1 MEDAYNESDSFKAE
15 LEKFKAEIETELS
28 ESLKKAHSEQLL
40 KLEEAKKQIEKQSQ
54 ELKVK
59 YEELAEAREF
69 SKKLES
75 CLQEKELSVR
85 NLSSMHEKVKA
96 DFEQKLKNSKGENR
110 DLVSSLDDSTTRN
123 KELEQ
128 DVYAS
133 SKQIDGLKELLLVTE
148 KKYLEAQQMAQ
159 ETKELR
165 HRDEMIIKLEDESNN
180 VQDQLKWK
188 KEQFKHLE
196 EAHKR
201 LQDQFEMSKQNWER
215 EKSAL
220 IEETSSL
227 QASFNSQTR
236 ILEGLQT
243 RLEMCNHA
251 LAHEESKRKS
261 LEVQVSDY
269 ESRFE
274 NSFSQFQEEKLEIQ
288 RLFVERNEEIAKLR
302 TTLGTDDTLAK
313 EMEFKVLHLERENE
327 DLTRSL
333 KELQEAQIRNAGITS
348 FTKLHNKL
356 KRLEQVQ
363 SNCSAKLEAKES
375 EWLSE
380 IKKIKGNM
388 ISYKSELMDTEEQIK
403 KLQMEL
409 ESYYSAIQ
417 VLNEEI
423 SIIFAFFK
431 SEISEAYSKTYDV
444 KKEMKLF
451 NKEKE
456 DNISLLTAQLKMSC
470 GALNIAHLELEE
482 EHKKIESLTERVNS
496 SEPMKQRPLLREE
509 ELQIHKY
516 FIEDSSVS
524 QFHLKDQLLQ
534 MESIHDNDKQDL
546 CGVLEKESAEL
557 DAKMNEVIQLECKL
571 ENLKSNPD
579 SPDACFGEDQEAYK
593 QMKNC
598 LLVLDETTQIFK
610 NKRESLTHIFEEKD
624 RNLKDLQQHVVLLEG
639 RLAAKAEDMEACL
652 RNKEKL
658 VKIAAEKDVCIE
670 NLQKDVAML
679 KQMSRRRELEAVTLA
694 QLDAGRALPEEKEF
708 LLKLINEKDQTIK
721 SLELLASLLEQE
733 LTNAAMSS
741 FSDFIEKQ
749 VKIDLL
755 NEALKKGEYVK
766 DLEIEEKNGLI
777 VHLEKELCSLHEKL
791 AHQEDEAE
799 QLQALMKSNK
809 LETESLLDKHRRME
823 ELCKQLEFDKG
834 VLLQDIVKLSIAR
847 EKLLA
852 YVQKVCDRVGEF
864 SGEDIEMMEVM
875 GKMLPRSEEE
885 IQPAME
891 LMVNAELYDSI
902 GGNVDTYFSTTSK
915 KLEASSNERSPL
927 KEVN

>member
-40 KLEEAKKQIEKQSQ
+40 KLEEAKKQIEKQSR

-85 NLSSMHEKVKA
+85 HLSSMHEKVKA
-96 DFEQKLKNSKGENR
+96 DFEQKLKTSEGENR
-110 DLVSSLDDSTTRN
+110 DLVSYLDDLTTRN

-128 DVYAS
+128 DLYAS
-133 SKQIDGLKELLLVTE
+133 RKQIDGLKELLLVTE
-148 KKYLEAQQMAQ
+148 RKYSEAQQMAQ
-159 ETKELR
+159 EAKELR
-165 HRDEMIIKLEDESNN
+165 HRDEIIIKLEDESNN

-227 QASFNSQTR
+227 QASLDSQTR

-274 NSFSQFQEEKLEIQ
+274 NAFSQFQEEKLEIQ
-288 RLFVERNEEIAKLR
+288 RLIVERNEEIAKLR
-302 TTLGTDDTLAK
+302 TTLGTNDTLAK

-327 DLTRSL
+327 ELTRSL

-356 KRLEQVQ
+356 KRLEQVH
-363 SNCSAKLEAKES
+363 SSCSAKLEAKES

-380 IKKIKGNM
+380 IKKIKGNV
-388 ISYKSELMDTEEQIK
+388 ISYKSELMDKEEQIK

-409 ESYYSAIQ
+409 ESFYSAIQ

-470 GALNIAHLELEE
+470 GALDIAHLELEE

-496 SEPMKQRPLLREE
+496 CEPMKQRPLLREE
-509 ELQIHKY
+509 EFQRHKN

-524 QFHLKDQLLQ
+524 QFHLKDQL
-534 MESIHDNDKQDL
+534 HDNDKQDL

-571 ENLKSNPD
+571 DNWKSNPD
-579 SPDACFGEDQEAYK
+579 SPDACFGEDQEVYK

-624 RNLKDLQQHVVLLEG
+624 RNLKDLQQHVVLLEA

-652 RNKEKL
+652 QNKEKL
-658 VKIAAEKDVCIE
+658 VKIATEKDICIE

-694 QLDAGRALPEEKEF
+694 QLDAERAFTEEKEF

-721 SLELLASLLEQE
+721 SLELLASLLDQD

-741 FSDFIEKQ
+741 FSDVIEKQ

-766 DLEIEEKNGLI
+766 DLEIEEKSKLI
-777 VHLEKELCSLHEKL
+777 FHLEKELCSLHEKL

-809 LETESLLDKHRRME
+809 LENESLLDKHRRME
-823 ELCKQLEFDKG
+823 ELCKQLKFDKG
-834 VLLQDIVKLSIAR
+834 VLLQDIMKLSIAR
-847 EKLLA
+847 ENLLA

-891 LMVNAELYDSI
+891 LMVNDELYGST
-902 GGNVDTYFSTTSK
+902 GGNVDTYFSTTTK